1 MSNKTP
7 NLDLDISNYN
17 VTELLNLFNLQSDFN
32 EDELKRAYKQTLMTH
47 PDKSGLSKEYFLFF
61 SRAFKKVK
69 YLYDFKN
76 KHKEN
81 QKCVYNNNVSYDAIL
96 DNDTII
102 IDIDVDK
109 ELKEQIN
116 TKTNTSDFNK
126 KFNKLFDEVKIYDEE
141 HDDGYDEWITHTPI
155 TNENA
160 PTITNARSLNE
171 YIERKKQEMKSLV
184 VYEGVEEMNSCSSIG
199 NISNLKREKPK
210 YYESGL
216 FSKMQF
222 EDYKRAHSETV
233 IPVTHDD
240 YLNRK
245 QYNNVNELMNHRR
258 DTETVSSLDDAQ
270 EILRQKRNTEN
281 EESIGIAYNLTKQM
295 ERIEESNQKWNAN
308 FNLLLDR

>member
-17 VTELLNLFNLQSDFN
+17 LTELLNLFNLQSDFN

-61 SRAFKKVK
+61 SIAFKKVK

-109 ELKEQIN
+109 ELKNQIN

-141 HDDGYDEWITHTPI
+141 HDDGYNEWMTQTPI

-171 YIERKKQEMKSLV
+171 YIERKKQEMKSLI
-184 VYEGVEEMNSCSSIG
+184 VYEGVEELNSSSSIG

-258 DTETVSSLDDAQ
+258 DTETVSSLDDAK